1 MPFVFSRDSWKYGC
15 FKNVYFSSAFF
26 LPSISPPSPT
36 LPSFLRLHTSL
47 NHFESF
53 FQPCTILTC
62 PASVGLTLAAANKF
76 SGFSRKA
83 FMMGC
88 IASRYAAWSAG
99 AMKAFMVTTIP
110 VGEEE
115 IICISGDSASMFNV
129 CFELLLITLLTV
141 KI

>member
-1 MPFVFSRDSWKYGC
+1 
-15 FKNVYFSSAFF
+15 
-26 LPSISPPSPT
+26 
-36 LPSFLRLHTSL
+36 
-47 NHFESF
+47 
-53 FQPCTILTC
+53 
-62 PASVGLTLAAANKF
+62 
-76 SGFSRKA
+76 
-83 FMMGC
+83 MGC